1 MKKISWCKKQSNG
14 IKIQEPNDNLSD
26 EYYRTAE
33 ESMKVLQKIKGDA
46 IKYVDGY
53 NQILHRIF
61 CFLLNIN
68 ETRN

>member
-26 EYYRTAE
+26 EYYSTAE
-33 ESMKVLQKIKGDA
+33 DKRDA